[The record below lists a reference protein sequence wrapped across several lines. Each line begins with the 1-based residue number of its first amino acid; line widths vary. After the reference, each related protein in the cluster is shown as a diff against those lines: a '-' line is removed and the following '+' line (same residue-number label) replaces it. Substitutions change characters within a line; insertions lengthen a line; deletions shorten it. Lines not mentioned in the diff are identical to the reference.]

1 MILLGSPLARLNPTY
16 IKTRFLEVPIS
27 RTAWLSLGGEKTLL
41 GNLLSFFAAIVI
53 SAAIIPL
60 MIRWAPQLGMVDMPD
75 PRKVHTLP
83 IARVGG
89 IGIVIGALI
98 PVFLWVPLDASLHAY
113 LFGSLVLLVFGTW
126 DDCRELGHYVKFI
139 GQFIAVLVV
148 VYYGDVYVHTLPFM
162 DLEPLSEPVARAFT
176 VIAMVGM
183 INAVNHSDGLDGLAG
198 GLSVLSLGCI
208 AYLAYVAEHGAAVVT
223 IAIAVL
229 GGVLGF
235 LRYNTH
241 PARVF
246 MGDGGSQFLGF
257 TLGFLA
263 VYLVQQVD
271 PALSPALPALFL
283 GLPIVDILAVFAQ
296 RVHSGMNWFRAT
308 RNHVHHR
315 LLDLGFDHYEAVV
328 IIYSIQTL
336 FIVSALLL
344 RYDADWLILLLYL
357 GVCALLFLYL
367 VIAKHAGWKAHQPH
381 TLSRL
386 SKLIGAVRQH
396 KLLTQG
402 PWRFVALAIPL
413 LFIVVSLLAEQVP
426 RDFGIGASI
435 LAVLMVL
442 YVGVIRAKDSIVIHV
457 ISYVTAAFVIYLEAK
472 YTGQSSRLFHTISL
486 AYFVALAVA
495 VGLAVR
501 FAEDTQFK
509 TTPMDFLVI
518 FIVISIG
525 ILTHQDAEQTQLALL
540 VAKLVVVFYGCE
552 LILAR
557 VRTRWN
563 PLSIATLAA
572 LGVIGFRGL
581 L

>member
-1 MILLGSPLARLNPTY
+1 
-16 IKTRFLEVPIS
+16 
-27 RTAWLSLGGEKTLL
+27 LSLRGKETLL

-60 MIRWAPQLGMVDMPD
+60 MIRWAPRLGMVDIPD

-83 IARVGG
+83 IPRVGG

-113 LFGSLVLLVFGTW
+113 LFGSLVLLAFGTW

-162 DLEPLSEPVARAFT
+162 DLVPLSEPVARAFT
-176 VIAMVGM
+176 VFAMVGM

-208 AYLAYVAEHGAAVVT
+208 AYLANMADHGATVIT
-223 IAIAVL
+223 IAIAAL

-263 VYLVQQVD
+263 VYLVQKVD

-296 RVHSGMNWFRAT
+296 RVYGGMNWFRAT

-336 FIVSALLL
+336 FIVSAMLL

-357 GVCALLFLYL
+357 GVCALLFLFL
-367 VIAKHAGWKAHQPH
+367 TIAKHTGWKAHQPH
-381 TLSRL
+381 TISRL
-386 SKLIGAVRQH
+386 SKLVGVMRQH
-396 KLLTQG
+396 TLLTKG
-402 PWRFVALAIPL
+402 PWRVVALAIPL
-413 LFIVVSLLAEQVP
+413 LFIMVSLLAVQVP
-426 RDFGIGASI
+426 RDFGIGAFI
-435 LAVLMVL
+435 LAVLMAL
-442 YVGVIRAKDSIVIHV
+442 YVGVIGAKDSIVIRV
-457 ISYVTAAFVIYLEAK
+457 ITYVTAAFVIYLETK
-472 YTGQSSRLFHTISL
+472 FTGQSSQLFHTIAL
-486 AYFVALAVA
+486 AYFVGLTVA
-495 VGLAVR
+495 IGFAVR
-501 FAEDTQFK
+501 FAEGAQFK

-525 ILTHQDAEQTQLALL
+525 ILTRQDAEQSQLAFL

-552 LILAR
+552 LILSR
-557 VRTRWN
+557 VHTRWN
-563 PLSIATLAA
+563 PLNVATLTA
-572 LGVIGFRGL
+572 LVVLGFRGL

>member
-1 MILLGSPLARLNPTY
+1 VLA
-16 IKTRFLEVPIS
+16 
-27 RTAWLSLGGEKTLL
+27 
-41 GNLLSFFAAIVI
+41 NLYTFFAAIVI

-60 MIRWAPQLGMVDMPD
+60 MIRWAPRLGMIDIPD
-75 PRKVHTLP
+75 PRKVHTSP
-83 IARVGG
+83 IPRVGG
-89 IGIVIGALI
+89 IGIAIGALI
-98 PVFLWVPLDASLHAY
+98 PVFLWAPLDASLHAY
-113 LFGSLVLLVFGTW
+113 LFGSLVLLVFGVW

-148 VYYGDVYVHTLPFM
+148 VYYGDVFVQTLPFM
-162 DLEPLSEPVARAFT
+162 DMELLAEPVARAFT

-183 INAVNHSDGLDGLAG
+183 INAINHSDGLDGLAG

-208 AYLAYVAEHGAAVVT
+208 AYLASMAEHGAAVIT
-223 IAIAVL
+223 IAIATL

-263 VYLVQQVD
+263 VYLIQYGD
-271 PALSPALPALFL
+271 PALSPALPALIL

-296 RVHSGMNWFRAT
+296 RVKGGMNWFRAT
-308 RNHVHHR
+308 KNHIHHR

-336 FIVSALLL
+336 FIVNATLL
-344 RYDADWLILLLYL
+344 RYDADWLILFLYL
-357 GVCALLFLYL
+357 GVCAVLFLFL
-367 VIAKHAGWKAHQPH
+367 VIAKHNGWKAHQPH
-381 TLSRL
+381 TTSRL
-386 SKLIGAVRQH
+386 SKLVDAARQH
-396 KLLTQG
+396 TLLIKG
-402 PWRFVALAIPL
+402 PSRFVALAIPL
-413 LFIVVSLLAEQVP
+413 LFIVVSLLAVQVP
-426 RDFGIGASI
+426 RDFGIGSLI
-435 LAVLMVL
+435 LAVLMVF
-442 YVGVIRAKDSIVIHV
+442 YVGVLGTKDSIVIRV
-457 ISYVTAAFVIYLEAK
+457 ISYVTAAFIIYLETK
-472 YTGQSSRLFHTISL
+472 YTGHGNNLINTI
-486 AYFVALAVA
+486 ATVYFVTLAVA
-495 VGLAVR
+495 IGFAVR
-501 FAEDTQFK
+501 FTEDTQFK

-525 ILTHQDAEQTQLALL
+525 ILTRQNAEQSKLALL

-552 LILAR
+552 LILSR

-563 PLSIATLAA
+563 PLTISTLATLGV
-572 LGVIGFRGL
+572 LGVRGL

>member
-1 MILLGSPLARLNPTY
+1 M
-16 IKTRFLEVPIS
+16 F
-27 RTAWLSLGGEKTLL
+27 
-41 GNLLSFFAAIVI
+41 GNLLSFFAALVI

-60 MIRWAPQLGMVDMPD
+60 MMRWAPRLGMVDLPD

-83 IARVGG
+83 IPRVGG

-98 PVFLWVPLDASLHAY
+98 PIFLWVPLDASLYAY
-113 LFGSLVLLVFGTW
+113 LFGSLVLLAFGVW

-148 VYYGDVYVHTLPFM
+148 VYYGDVYVQSLPFM
-162 DLEPLSEPVARAFT
+162 DLESLSEPVARAFT

-183 INAVNHSDGLDGLAG
+183 INAINHSDGLDGLAG
-198 GLSVLSLGCI
+198 GLSILSLGAI
-208 AYLAYVAEHGAAVVT
+208 AYLAHMAEHGAAVVT
-223 IAIAVL
+223 VAIAVL

-263 VYLVQQVD
+263 VYLIQKVD
-271 PALSPALPALFL
+271 PALSPALPALLL

-296 RVHSGMNWFRAT
+296 RMYGGMNWFRAT
-308 RNHVHHR
+308 KNHVHHR
-315 LLDLGFDHYEAVV
+315 LLELDFDHYEAVV

-336 FIVSALLL
+336 FIVSATLL

-357 GVCALLFLYL
+357 GVCALLFVFLTS
-367 VIAKHAGWKAHQPH
+367 AKRAGWKAHQPY

-386 SKLIGAVRQH
+386 SKLVGAVRQH
-396 KLLTQG
+396 KLLTAG

-426 RDFGIGASI
+426 RDFGIGAFI

-442 YVGVIRAKDSIVIHV
+442 YVAVVGAKDSIVIRI
-457 ISYVTAAFVIYLEAK
+457 ISYVTAAFVIYLESK
-472 YTGQSSRLFHTISL
+472 YTGQSSRLFHTIAL
-486 AYFVALAVA
+486 AYFVVLAVA

-501 FAEDTQFK
+501 FAEDAQFK

-525 ILTHQDAEQTQLALL
+525 ILTHQNAEQSQLALL
-540 VAKLVVVFYGCE
+540 VAKLVIVFYGCE
-552 LILAR
+552 LILAH

-563 PLSIATLAA
+563 ALNVSTLTA
-572 LGVIGFRGL
+572 LGVLGFKGL

>member
-1 MILLGSPLARLNPTY
+1 MLA
-16 IKTRFLEVPIS
+16 
-27 RTAWLSLGGEKTLL
+27 
-41 GNLLSFFAAIVI
+41 NLYTFFAGIVI

-60 MIRWAPQLGMVDMPD
+60 MIRWAPRLGMVDIPD
-75 PRKVHTLP
+75 PRKVHTTP
-83 IARVGG
+83 IPRVGG

-98 PVFLWVPLDASLHAY
+98 PVFLWAPLDASLHAY
-113 LFGSLVLLVFGTW
+113 LIGSLVLLVFGTW

-162 DLEPLSEPVARAFT
+162 DMEPLSEPVARAFT

-208 AYLAYVAEHGAAVVT
+208 AYLAYMAEHGAAVIT
-223 IAIAVL
+223 IAIAAL

-263 VYLVQQVD
+263 VYLVQKVD

-296 RVHSGMNWFRAT
+296 RVKGGMNWFRAT

-328 IIYSIQTL
+328 IIYSIQAL
-336 FIVSALLL
+336 FIVSAILL

-357 GVCALLFLYL
+357 GVCALLFLFL
-367 VIAKHAGWKAHQPH
+367 VLAKHYGWKAHKPH
-381 TLSRL
+381 TISRLSRL
-386 SKLIGAVRQH
+386 VGAARQH
-396 KLLTQG
+396 SLLTKG
-402 PWRFVALAIPL
+402 PSQLVALAIPL
-413 LFIVVSLLAEQVP
+413 LFIVVSLLAAQVP
-426 RDFGIGASI
+426 RDFGIGAFI

-442 YVGVIRAKDSIVIHV
+442 YVGVLGTKDSIVIRV
-457 ISYVTAAFVIYLEAK
+457 ISYVTAAFVIYLETK
-472 YTGQSSRLFHTISL
+472 YTGLGNHLIHTIAL
-486 AYFVALAVA
+486 TFFVALAVA
-495 VGLAVR
+495 IGFAVR
-501 FAEDTQFK
+501 FAEDAQFK

-525 ILTHQDAEQTQLALL
+525 ILTRQDAEQSQLALL

-563 PLSIATLAA
+563 PLSISMLTT
-572 LGVIGFRGL
+572 LGVLGFRGL

>member
-1 MILLGSPLARLNPTY
+1 MLA
-16 IKTRFLEVPIS
+16 
-27 RTAWLSLGGEKTLL
+27 
-41 GNLLSFFAAIVI
+41 NLYTFFAAIVI

-60 MIRWAPQLGMVDMPD
+60 MIRWAPRLGMIDVPD

-83 IARVGG
+83 IPRVGG

-113 LFGSLVLLVFGTW
+113 LFGSLVLLAFGTW

-139 GQFIAVLVV
+139 GQFIAVLAV

-162 DLEPLSEPVARAFT
+162 DMEPLSAPLARLFT

-208 AYLAYVAEHGAAVVT
+208 AYLASMAEQGAAVITIT
-223 IAIAVL
+223 IATL

-263 VYLVQQVD
+263 VYLVQRVD

-296 RVHSGMNWFRAT
+296 RVHGGMNWFRAT

-336 FIVSALLL
+336 FIVSAALL
-344 RYDADWLILLLYL
+344 RYYADGLILLLYL
-357 GVCALLFLYL
+357 GVCALLFLFL
-367 VIAKHAGWKAHQPH
+367 TIAKHAGWKAHQPH
-381 TLSRL
+381 TQSRL
-386 SKLIGAVRQH
+386 SKLVGAVRQH
-396 KLLTQG
+396 TLLTAG
-402 PWRFVALAIPL
+402 PWWLVALAIPL

-426 RDFGIGASI
+426 RDFGIGAFI
-435 LAVLMVL
+435 LAVLMIL
-442 YVGVIRAKDSIVIHV
+442 YVGVIGAKDSIVIRV

-472 YTGQSSRLFHTISL
+472 YTGQGNQLIHTIAL
-486 AYFVALAVA
+486 TYFVSLAVA
-495 VGLAVR
+495 IGFAVR
-501 FAEDTQFK
+501 FGKDTQFK

-525 ILTHQDAEQTQLALL
+525 ILTHQVAEQSQLALL

-552 LILAR
+552 LILSR
-557 VRTRWN
+557 VSTRWN
-563 PLSIATLAA
+563 PLSISTLTT
-572 LGVIGFRGL
+572 LSVLGFRGL